1 MAAAETGGEMST
13 PIERTLNYGIRILH
27 TPTKTTWCIHCNLFV
42 PNEDPY
48 NFEAHEALCPYAAIA
63 SLVEDRD
70 EYRKRMHMAETKVM
84 SRDQII
90 KQLSETELAK
100 DVAGLEEQ
108 LADAK
113 DVLKAYPALVEV
125 LRGELADCRQA
136 YLRLEK
142 WASMWSLQLG
152 GASWQALADWQ
163 RKRLGTH

>member
-1 MAAAETGGEMST
+1 
-13 PIERTLNYGIRILH
+13 
-27 TPTKTTWCIHCNLFV
+27 
-42 PNEDPY
+42 
-48 NFEAHEALCPYAAIA
+48 
-63 SLVEDRD
+63 
-70 EYRKRMHMAETKVM
+70 MHMAETKVM

>member
-1 MAAAETGGEMST
+1 MST

-100 DVAGLEEQ
+100 DVARLEEQ
-108 LADAK
+108 
-113 DVLKAYPALVEV
+113 
-125 LRGELADCRQA
+125 LADCRQA
-136 YLRLEK
+136 YLRLENY
-142 WASMWSLQLG
+142 MIQLPMTHAEA
-152 GASWQALADWQ
+152 GAWEELADCQ
-163 RKRLGTH
+163 RKRLEAR